1 MPNEFYYGFGRGDT
15 YLPAMGGKIKISEA
29 VPGSTWGTQEP
40 FERNASVYTDQNGY
54 YMMPDLEP
62 GMYNVAVFME
72 DKFFQESTFRPVSSP
87 TLVSQVLYVPGMPKL
102 HLVADNFAQG
112 KCKLEWSVE
121 SRMHSVPL
129 APLSFEQRQ
138 ELARKSL
145 ERIGVGFN
153 PNQEPE
159 LIILPDN
166 SNTGNGVPNV
176 HAFANIDGSL
186 NLTIIDDANSST
198 FNPGD
203 RFTVFYSSSISGVDF
218 IEDYPYSMSASSAW
232 GGSLNA
238 PQKGSAR
245 LKITPGDGNR
255 TNSVEIP
262 LSTAFNRNDGNSSQT
277 FEARVFDANGL
288 DNNADLSQVQWT
300 VLLDFNNSLEANQTR
315 IVELNQTAGRSVDMS
330 LFSTMRS
337 GRIID
342 FEIINQGGGY
352 TDGANILVA
361 GEGSGF
367 LGKISTNSDGNV
379 TGITI
384 ENYGTGYR
392 GSETVEIEDTTGSG
406 AVLRTVL
413 GGKFYLEATLN
424 NAGVVLQDRVRLEPS
439 QYNRLTDRE
448 RWLDYYF
455 DSFFPQ
461 TDAWWTSNVFDNDGD
476 NLNNH
481 EEFLQW
487 TNPESNDTDSDG
499 LFDSNESILGTNPL
513 IKDTDGD
520 GLHDGNETA
529 EQTNPLLVD
538 TDGDGFTDFE
548 ELANPLLNPNRI
560 DYLASVSGAIYSQAI
575 YPGNF
580 YLRVEQGSV
589 SANGEP
595 EDFYSNNEP
604 YVLKTNNFPQTYRF
618 PDLLAGLYY
627 RVSGFIDSNGNGAFD
642 PGEVYAE
649 WKGIL
654 SRNKTDAHLVLK
666 DIPPTL
672 DFFDGYGDEI
682 EVARGE
688 TFTIAVSAFDFPDD
702 NWSSPLLI
710 NTPLIARSISVSGDA
725 LNVLQIDASTRVAT
739 VSSSADFG
747 NYNLTFLAKD
757 ASNTVSLPLTRVVT
771 VTDKSDPVISVNFNP
786 YVWPLGAT
794 WDISSLAASGA
805 FSAFDAPSQDLTDRV
820 QILGNVDVQT
830 QGDYSLFLSVVDDFG
845 KSASTNLTV
854 KVQDQKPPAIQFST
868 GSNNIDWFVGTSFQV
883 PAGFVSAFDNVDG
896 NVTSSIVFT
905 NLSEIDENLEGNQT
919 LSIEASDSNGN
930 VAVDEITI
938 SFQYPFYSIQGLA
951 IDGYLAGAS
960 VLFKPASPLLSGSV
974 FQGFTDTEGKFKFD
988 FLAEEFELIDTNQN
1002 GQIDPDEGVI
1012 EVSGG
1017 IDSVTNRVFGGAL
1030 KADAASSVVT
1040 PLTTIVA
1047 EMMNQ
1052 GSTKENAMS
1061 ALASSFGIP
1070 QSIDITNYDPI
1081 ANAGE
1086 GKSEAVT
1093 ILQSGAVIAN
1103 IFKQTKQL
1111 AQSSN
1116 VNDSQ
1121 GSASMEVAKTI
1132 ALMITEEDL
1141 TLMSL
1146 VENDVLQKIATE
1158 SILNLDPNVDL
1169 ESNGLDEFTSL
1180 LVASNNVLT
1189 DKALLALNSK
1199 KMLKTLSQRQI
1210 AIEEEIII
1218 KMQDVA
1224 KGKSS
1229 FSILN
1234 QNISESMLLE
1244 AASFQVGVNQFVPKG
1259 DSQNLKVVYMDYNNG
1274 DVLTQL
1280 QFSDG
1285 DDDQVIATII
1295 EGNLDKDGDTVMP
1308 FGIDTSSR
1316 LTISDMDDIK
1326 QLAGQTVTLKIK
1338 LDDNGDNVGLHGQ
1351 LLIEMKLVHSENETT
1366 TDGTDAAPIYDD
1378 PNNLV
1383 DTFAENLKILQG
1395 KKKEGTTWYESPWF
1409 GTFYPGKSGWI
1420 YHLTLGWLYIH
1431 SSENEN
1437 GFWAW
1442 DPHYNSWWWSSRA
1455 DEIFPYFYLYNI
1467 AEGKYGWGMF
1477 ENLDSSTRV
1486 YEYFTQKWKIR

>member
-1 MPNEFYYGFGRGDT
+1 
-15 YLPAMGGKIKISEA
+15 
-29 VPGSTWGTQEP
+29 
-40 FERNASVYTDQNGY
+40 
-54 YMMPDLEP
+54 
-62 GMYNVAVFME
+62 
-72 DKFFQESTFRPVSSP
+72 
-87 TLVSQVLYVPGMPKL
+87 
-102 HLVADNFAQG
+102 
-112 KCKLEWSVE
+112 
-121 SRMHSVPL
+121 
-129 APLSFEQRQ
+129 
-138 ELARKSL
+138 
-145 ERIGVGFN
+145 
-153 PNQEPE
+153 
-159 LIILPDN
+159 
-166 SNTGNGVPNV
+166 
-176 HAFANIDGSL
+176 
-186 NLTIIDDANSST
+186 
-198 FNPGD
+198 
-203 RFTVFYSSSISGVDF
+203 
-218 IEDYPYSMSASSAW
+218 
-232 GGSLNA
+232 
-238 PQKGSAR
+238 
-245 LKITPGDGNR
+245 
-255 TNSVEIP
+255 
-262 LSTAFNRNDGNSSQT
+262 
-277 FEARVFDANGL
+277 
-288 DNNADLSQVQWT
+288 
-300 VLLDFNNSLEANQTR
+300 LEANQTR
-315 IVELNQTAGRSVDMS
+315 IVELNQTAGQSVDMS

-352 TDGANILVA
+352 TDGANILVG

-392 GSETVEIEDTTGSG
+392 GGEAVEIEDTIGSG

-413 GGKFYLEATLN
+413 GGKFYLEATLI

-439 QYNRLTDRE
+439 HYNRLTDRE

-455 DSFFPQ
+455 DTFFPQ
-461 TDAWWTSNVFDNDGD
+461 TDAWWTSNAFDNDGD
-476 NLNNH
+476 DLNNH
-481 EEFLQW
+481 QEFLQW
-487 TNPESNDTDSDG
+487 TNPENNDTDSDG

-520 GLHDGNETA
+520 GLLDGNETVG
-529 EQTNPLLVD
+529 QTNPLLVD

-560 DYLASVSGAIYSQAI
+560 DYMASVSGAIYSQAT
-575 YPGNF
+575 YQGNF
-580 YLRVEQGSV
+580 YLRVEQGSI
-589 SANGEP
+589 SASGEP

-604 YVLKTNNFPQTYRF
+604 YILKTNNFPQTYRF
-618 PDLLAGLYY
+618 TDLLAGLYY

-710 NTPLIARSISVSGDA
+710 NTPLITRSISVSGDA
-725 LNVLQIDASTRVAT
+725 LNVVQIDASTRVAT

-786 YVWPLGAT
+786 YIWPLGAT
-794 WDISSLAASGA
+794 WDIDSLAGSGA

-830 QGDYSLFLSVVDDFG
+830 QGDYTLFLSVMDDFG
-845 KSASTNLTV
+845 KSVSTNLTV
-854 KVQDQKPPAIQFST
+854 EVQDQQPPTIQFST
-868 GSNNIDWFVGTSFQV
+868 GVNSIDWFVGTPFQV
-883 PAGFVSAFDNVDG
+883 PTGFVSAFDNVDG

-938 SFQYPFYSIQGLA
+938 SFQYPYYAIQGVA
-951 IDGYLAGAS
+951 IDGYLTGAS
-960 VLFKPASPLLSGSV
+960 VIFKPASPLLSGSV
-974 FQGFTDTEGKFKFD
+974 FQGFTDTEGRFKFD

-1002 GQIDPDEGVI
+1002 DQIDPDEGVI

-1017 IDSVTNRVFGGAL
+1017 IDSVTSRMFDGAL

-1061 ALASSFGIP
+1061 ALASSFGLP

-1111 AQSSN
+1111 ALASN
-1116 VNDSQ
+1116 VNESQ
-1121 GSASMEVAKTI
+1121 GSASMAVAKTI
-1132 ALMITEEDL
+1132 ASMISNEGLILID
-1141 TLMSL
+1141 L
-1146 VENDVLQKIATE
+1146 VEDEVLQKIATE
-1158 SILNLDPNVDL
+1158 TIENLNPNVGL
-1169 ESNGLDEFTSL
+1169 ESEELDEFTKL
-1180 LVASNNVLT
+1180 LVSSNKVLT
-1189 DKALLALNSK
+1189 DQSLLTLNSK
-1199 KMLKTLSQRQI
+1199 KMLKTLAQRQI
-1210 AIEEEIII
+1210 AIEEEIIV

-1229 FSILN
+1229 FSNLN
-1234 QNISESMLLE
+1234 QITTESMLLE
-1244 AASFQVGVNQFVPKG
+1244 VASLQVGVNQFAPKG
-1259 DSQNLKVVYMDYNNG
+1259 VSQNLRIVYLDYNTG
-1274 DVLTQL
+1274 DILTQL

-1285 DDDQVIATII
+1285 DDDPVFASII
-1295 EGNLDKDGDTVMP
+1295 EGNLDKDGDTNMP
-1308 FGIDTSSR
+1308 FSLDSSSR
-1316 LTISDMDDIK
+1316 LKISDMDDIK
-1326 QLAGQTVTLKIK
+1326 QLAGQTVILKIK

-1351 LLIEMKLVHSENETT
+1351 LLIEINLVHSENETT

-1378 PNNLV
+1378 PSTLE

-1395 KKKEGTTWYESPWF
+1395 IKKEGTPWYESPWF

-1442 DPHYNSWWWSSRA
+1442 DPHYKSWWWSSKT
-1455 DEIFPYFYLYNI
+1455 DGVFPYFYLYNI
-1467 AEGKYGWGMF
+1467 TENTYGWGIF

-1486 YEYFTQKWKIR
+1486 FEYFTQKWKIR